1 MDANVFRRRLAEA
14 MEEKGMGQAD
24 LVRACMEAA
33 PGILISRSD
42 ISRYL
47 SGQSV
52 PRPNKI
58 GAMAQALGV
67 QYGWLSGESKGGYTP
82 AVRSAVECICEA
94 SRCPDIYL
102 HAESDGNAYIVYVSQ
117 PPSGDVNAAMSFFS
131 AAGGALQDAGT
142 AELAARVMRAI
153 RAGGVEKE
161 ILERLFPAADGAE
174 RKKASY
180 STDGLPT
187 CPPDDAAD
195 VAQRQVRRVIRM
207 RKRVQEHKKSG
218 E

>member
-1 MDANVFRRRLAEA
+1 MDANVFRRRLAET

-67 QYGWLSGESKGGYTP
+67 QYGWLSGESRGGYTP

-94 SRCPDIYL
+94 SKCPDIYL
-102 HAESDGNAYIVYVSQ
+102 HAESDGDAYIVYVSQ
-117 PPSGDVNAAMSFFS
+117 PPGGDVNAAISFFG
-131 AAGGALQDAGT
+131 AAGGVLKDVDSAA
-142 AELAARVMRAI
+142 LAARAMRAI
-153 RAGGVEKE
+153 RAGGVERE
-161 ILERLFPAADGAE
+161 MLERLLPADGGPKHKEA
-174 RKKASY
+174 R
-180 STDGLPT
+180 
-187 CPPDDAAD
+187 
-195 VAQRQVRRVIRM
+195 
-207 RKRVQEHKKSG
+207 KKSG